1 MGWSGAFNSGLRSQS
16 ITPIFRIRFL
26 EIPGSLGTEK
36 TINSTGSGRLK
47 ISENGV
53 QIQGTSVTPQR
64 WSVSF
69 GSFAVRFVGD
79 IREIIPWIRRGQL
92 ATLECKIG
100 GSTWNRLNIGQV
112 QSITGKR
119 TNWTVQFRDFLATI
133 QNTYR
138 AEAGIKTGGV
148 HVSEF
153 QMFWDAGR
161 STTTTG
167 WTSGATTM
175 NLASGSWFRE
185 PTSGSALA
193 RCFPN
198 GGSDYFYVKFTGH
211 GSTSITGVAST
222 SHPVG
227 TTAEVNLI
235 SGDVVEYVPWLVGL
249 PWSIMAKILTSTGVG
264 TNGGNDKYPLSWSV
278 GGGLTHGVFDEDDAR
293 LNRQVVKRSDGSS
306 AYSWSFP
313 VLVPWV
319 NGIND
324 YMSISTKVGQWA
336 VQRQGCMTWRA
347 ATDPNGID
355 MGYHPPIMGHIKDR
369 DIQEIISHEIY
380 STSYNQIYAN
390 SKIKFDPSS
399 TMTASRAYLNDQ
411 APALPARYQISRDM
425 SENYNPDVSGDHRD
439 DMASGDLKRIKCWDF
454 YPSEKLHLRLN
465 LSFAGLCAGDV
476 VEITSDFLYGMYMEP
491 GQHYNR
497 TRAMVLSCSYDF
509 MRSQSVVSLGIAS
522 GRESTVNS

>member
-1 MGWSGAFNSGLRSQS
+1 MGWSASFSAALSAPS
-16 ITPIFRIRFL
+16 IAPIFRLRFL

-36 TINSTGSGRLK
+36 IVTSTGSGRLK
-47 ISENGV
+47 ISENGI

-64 WSVSF
+64 WSVAF
-69 GSFAVRFVGD
+69 GSFAVRLVGD

-112 QSITGKR
+112 RSISGKR
-119 TNWTVQFRDFLATI
+119 TTWTIQFRDFLATI

-138 AEAGIKTGGV
+138 SEAGVKNGGV

-167 WTSGATTM
+167 WTSGSTSMT
-175 NLASGSWFRE
+175 LADGSYFRT
-185 PTSGSALA
+185 PSPGSALA
-193 RCFPN
+193 RCYPN
-198 GGSDYFYVKFTGH
+198 GGSDYFYIKYTNKAATSISGIS
-211 GSTSITGVAST
+211 STSY
-222 SHPVG
+222 PVG
-227 TTAEVNLI
+227 TTAQTNLV

-249 PWSIMAKILTSTGVG
+249 PWAIMAKILTSTGGG

-278 GGGLTHGVFDEDDAR
+278 GGGLDHSVFDENDAR
-293 LNRQVVKRSDGSS
+293 SNRQVVKRSDGSS

-313 VLVPWV
+313 IDSPWV

-324 YMSISTKVGQWA
+324 YMAISTRVGQWA

-347 ATDPNGID
+347 ATDPTGID
-355 MGYHPPIMGHIKDR
+355 MGYHPPIVAHITDR

-380 STSYNQIYAN
+380 SNSNNQIYAN
-390 SKIKFDPSS
+390 SKMKYDPSS
-399 TMTASRAYLNDQ
+399 TMVASRAYLNNQ
-411 APALPARYQISRDM
+411 APALPAKYLIQRDM
-425 SENYNPDVSGDHRD
+425 STIYNPDVSGDHRD

-454 YPSEKLHLRLN
+454 YPSEKLQLRLN

-491 GQHYNR
+491 GQHFNK
-497 TRAMVLSCSYDF
+497 TRALVLSCSYDF
-509 MRSQSVVSLGIAS
+509 MRSQTVVSLGIAS